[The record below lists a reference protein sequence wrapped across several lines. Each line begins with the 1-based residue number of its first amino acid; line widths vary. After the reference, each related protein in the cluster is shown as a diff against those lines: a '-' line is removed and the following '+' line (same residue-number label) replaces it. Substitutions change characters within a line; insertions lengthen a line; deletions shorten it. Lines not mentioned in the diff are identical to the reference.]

1 MGSAINFY
9 YNNTGVDVGVS
20 LGKENR
26 SMTALSRHKKFPGIV
41 ASVCAV
47 LAFSSPASLAEFDR
61 GQALYENH
69 CMECHESWAHTRD
82 GRHVASLDALRKRV
96 AAWSIHTGLGWSNEE
111 VDDVTDYLNRQFY
124 QLTR

>member
-1 MGSAINFY
+1 
-9 YNNTGVDVGVS
+9 
-20 LGKENR
+20 
-26 SMTALSRHKKFPGIV
+26 MTALSRQGKCLGIV
-41 ASVCAV
+41 ASVCTGLV
-47 LAFSSPASLAEFDR
+47 FSSPASPAEFDR

-69 CMECHESWAHTRD
+69 CRECHESWAHTRE

-124 QLTR
+124 QLSR

>member
-1 MGSAINFY
+1 MA
-9 YNNTGVDVGVS
+9 VVS
-20 LGKENR
+20 R
-26 SMTALSRHKKFPGIV
+26 QKKIPGIL
-41 ASVCAV
+41 AGVCAG
-47 LAFSSPASLAEFDR
+47 LALASSASLAEFDR

-96 AAWSIHTGLGWSNEE
+96 VAWSIHTGLGWSKEE
-111 VDDVTDYLNRQFY
+111 VDDITDYLNRQFY